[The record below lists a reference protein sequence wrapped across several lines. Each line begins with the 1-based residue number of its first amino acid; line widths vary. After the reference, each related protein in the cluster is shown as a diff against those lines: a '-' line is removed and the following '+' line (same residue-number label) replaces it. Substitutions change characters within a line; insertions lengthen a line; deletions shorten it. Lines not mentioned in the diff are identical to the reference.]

1 MLKLRGNNLTDP
13 FVFTLLNQEFRQITV
28 IDLSYNHLLTSDAI
42 EAMTNRTYP
51 ELTHLILD
59 AT

>member
-42 EAMTNRTYP
+42 EAMKNRTYP
-51 ELTHLILD
+51 ELIHLILD